1 MAIHVGVFSALNLA
15 SMPASQSSE
24 VSIVPISS
32 RLHSGAHAWAGPVL
46 LPLALWLFASTALAE
61 ATVVVELKRPDGSS
75 AEGTVVL
82 TRQGQR
88 EPQYRCSTDKA
99 GRCSLPGVVGGMY
112 TV

>member
-1 MAIHVGVFSALNLA
+1 
-15 SMPASQSSE
+15 
-24 VSIVPISS
+24 
-32 RLHSGAHAWAGPVL
+32 
-46 LPLALWLFASTALAE
+46 
-61 ATVVVELKRPDGSS
+61 GSS

-112 TV
+112 TVGVEQPGKPGPKEKTVVIPPTGEVKLIVNAN